1 MNGDPNMSTDP
12 PTNTSTDPV
21 KQQDCSLRDSLREQ
35 LSQWN
40 LMCVEMEGWWV
51 IFRQTFD
58 LYNNNEPFTA
68 LVLLFHPKSFEFIC
82 RVLGRT
88 TSKGF
93 LKVEH
98 SLFDKCK
105 DFFEGSKPCLGA
117 KAEKENFPISCQWS
131 EQCQIL
137 INEPHQTSCSGCQ
150 TFSEGLIPTIDCV
163 LEESSEAFPKFEEE
177 SDLDDPS
184 HIDIPGEVLPMKDE
198 SDAHIEIDPEPET
211 PNENSQGKPAPTLL
225 GVELQPPHIA
235 SSLSTRSSRRPR
247 KPQPNIKEVITCF
260 ICFSTFNSQ
269 IQLRRHYTKEHPGYK
284 KCDICQKEFTNK
296 RCVVVHMRRKHF
308 AGHFVCKFCPEKVKF
323 ASDLVNHHIKVHTE
337 ESFEANCPS
346 CKNDLSFAKNPKD
359 LDKHYK
365 ECYREKQKSQN
376 KKNSESALT
385 KGGNQCSE
393 CGKICR
399 SSTVLKMH
407 LKTHTGDKSFQ
418 CEFCDF
424 KTIYKV
430 SMQFHHR
437 RHLVDQGVLEKVIC
451 DLCGKEYRDKYNLRA
466 HVQSVHEKSSVVHCD
481 QCERTFSCKKTLTTH
496 KNRIHGESSEF
507 FCREC
512 GARSGSKY
520 ELETHMRTHRE
531 PEFKCKFCG
540 KMMKTSASLISHE
553 RIHTGENPFKCK
565 LCEYSCKS
573 SATLSAHKKFI
584 HNNGKKLS
592 LHPLVEY
599 DKDPTETA

>member
-1 MNGDPNMSTDP
+1 MACEQNMSGDLLTSIPIDP
-12 PTNTSTDPV
+12 PEQKP
-21 KQQDCSLRDSLREQ
+21 CSFKETLSEQ
-35 LSQWN
+35 LAQWN
-40 LMCVEMEGWWV
+40 LIFVEMEGWWV

-58 LYNNNEPFTA
+58 LHKNNEPFTA
-68 LVLLFHPKSFEFIC
+68 LILLFNPKSSEFIC

-88 TSKGF
+88 MGKGF
-93 LKVEH
+93 LKVNQA
-98 SLFDKCK
+98 LVDKCK
-105 DFFEGSKPCLGA
+105 EFFDGPKPCLGT
-117 KAEKENFPISCQWS
+117 KSEEENFPLSCQFS
-131 EQCQIL
+131 EQCEIL
-137 INEPHQTSCSGCQ
+137 IRDPKETSCAYCQ
-150 TFSEGLIPTIDCV
+150 SFPEALIPTVDCV
-163 LEESSEAFPKFEEE
+163 LEESSEAFPKFEEDDQ
-177 SDLDDPS
+177 DLDDPGS
-184 HIDIPGEVLPMKDE
+184 IELSNEIIKAEAEIEMGTESEDIK
-198 SDAHIEIDPEPET
+198 
-211 PNENSQGKPAPTLL
+211 GKPAPTLL
-225 GVELQPPHIA
+225 GVELKPPHCAA
-235 SSLSTRSSRRPR
+235 SASKKGSKRAK
-247 KPQPNIKEVITCF
+247 KPHANDKEVISCF
-260 ICFSTFNSQ
+260 ICFSTFSSQ

-323 ASDLVNHHIKVHTE
+323 ASDLANHHIKVHSGE
-337 ESFEANCPS
+337 DFVADCPS
-346 CKNDLSFAKNPKD
+346 CKKELSFLENPKE

-385 KGGNQCSE
+385 KGGHQCSE

-520 ELETHMRTHRE
+520 ELETHMRTHRD
-531 PEFKCKFCG
+531 PEFKCNYCG
-540 KMMKTSASLISHE
+540 KMMKTAASLVSHE

-599 DKDPTETA
+599 DKDPTEAD